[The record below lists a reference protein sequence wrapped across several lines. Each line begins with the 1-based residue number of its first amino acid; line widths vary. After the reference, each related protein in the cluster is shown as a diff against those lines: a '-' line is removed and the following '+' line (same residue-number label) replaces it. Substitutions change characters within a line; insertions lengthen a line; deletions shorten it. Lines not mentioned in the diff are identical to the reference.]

1 MRYIAKIILQLQGG
15 TIVEAFGQDG
25 KNGMVLYKINVL
37 YYYNS
42 FIYIDRSMRRG
53 ASITSIVRN
62 M

>member
-37 YYYNS
+37 YY
-42 FIYIDRSMRRG
+42 
-53 ASITSIVRN
+53 
-62 M
+62 